1 MPVGN
6 CRRKKKTRNRAPN
19 KAPFLMGV
27 ICLTDEMKS
36 KALRLLRAA
45 AGRYD
50 KICEAWYAHAGE
62 ELDLQLFLDM
72 AEDDCLTYLGTQEL
86 PPVVTATTLA
96 KLAFVHLN
104 CFIQDRD
111 YGVKSTSYTEG
122 SVSMSETY
130 TTPAEQETAIA
141 DLLQPY
147 NRYREVRT
155 GESKNA

>member
-1 MPVGN
+1 
-6 CRRKKKTRNRAPN
+6 
-19 KAPFLMGV
+19 
-27 ICLTDEMKS
+27 MKS

-45 AGRYD
+45 AGPYD
-50 KICEAWYAHAGE
+50 KICEAWYAHA
-62 ELDLQLFLDM
+62 FLDM

-104 CFIQDRD
+104 GFIQDRD
-111 YGVKSTSYTEG
+111 YGVKSASYTEG

-155 GESKNA
+155 CESKNT

>member
-1 MPVGN
+1 
-6 CRRKKKTRNRAPN
+6 
-19 KAPFLMGV
+19 
-27 ICLTDEMKS
+27 MKS

-62 ELDLQLFLDM
+62 ELDLQLLLDM

-111 YGVKSTSYTEG
+111 YGVKSASYTERDLYHPCG
-122 SVSMSETY
+122 AGDSHCR
-130 TTPAEQETAIA
+130 PAPAVQQIQGGAH
-141 DLLQPY
+141 
-147 NRYREVRT
+147 R
-155 GESKNA
+155 

>member
-1 MPVGN
+1 
-6 CRRKKKTRNRAPN
+6 
-19 KAPFLMGV
+19 
-27 ICLTDEMKS
+27 
-36 KALRLLRAA
+36 
-45 AGRYD
+45 
-50 KICEAWYAHAGE
+50 
-62 ELDLQLFLDM
+62 M

-111 YGVKSTSYTEG
+111 YGVKSASYTEG

-147 NRYREVRT
+147 NRYREVHT

>member
-1 MPVGN
+1 
-6 CRRKKKTRNRAPN
+6 
-19 KAPFLMGV
+19 
-27 ICLTDEMKS
+27 
-36 KALRLLRAA
+36 
-45 AGRYD
+45 
-50 KICEAWYAHAGE
+50 
-62 ELDLQLFLDM
+62 M

-104 CFIQDRD
+104 SFIQDRE
-111 YGVKSTSYTEG
+111 YGVKSASYTEG

-155 GESKNA
+155 CESKNA

>member
-1 MPVGN
+1 M
-6 CRRKKKTRNRAPN
+6 
-19 KAPFLMGV
+19 
-27 ICLTDEMKS
+27 
-36 KALRLLRAA
+36 
-45 AGRYD
+45 
-50 KICEAWYAHAGE
+50 
-62 ELDLQLFLDM
+62 QLFLDM

>member
-1 MPVGN
+1 MTEETKN
-6 CRRKKKTRNRAPN
+6 
-19 KAPFLMGV
+19 
-27 ICLTDEMKS
+27 
-36 KALRLLRAA
+36 KALRLLQAA

-50 KICEAWYAHAGE
+50 EICETWYAHAGE

-104 CFIQDRD
+104 SFIQDRE
-111 YGVKSTSYTEG
+111 YGVKSASYTEG

-130 TTPAEQETAIA
+130 TTPAECEAAIA
-141 DLLQPY
+141 ELLQPY
-147 NRYREVRT
+147 NRYREVHT
-155 GESKNA
+155 GEAENA

>member
-1 MPVGN
+1 MTEETKN
-6 CRRKKKTRNRAPN
+6 
-19 KAPFLMGV
+19 
-27 ICLTDEMKS
+27 
-36 KALRLLRAA
+36 KALRLLQAA

-50 KICEAWYAHAGE
+50 ELCTAWYAHAGT

-72 AEDDCLTYLGTQEL
+72 AEDDCLAYLGARTL
-86 PPVVTATTLA
+86 PLAVTATTLSKIA
-96 KLAFVHLN
+96 YIHLN
-104 CFIQDRD
+104 GFLQEQD
-111 YGVKSTSYTEG
+111 YGVKSASYTEG

-155 GESKNA
+155 CESKNT

>member
-1 MPVGN
+1 
-6 CRRKKKTRNRAPN
+6 
-19 KAPFLMGV
+19 MGV

-96 KLAFVHLN
+96 KLAFVHQNPPHPRQTLPMCRCSRCAASCN
-104 CFIQDRD
+104 PRPRHTKI
-111 YGVKSTSYTEG
+111 G
-122 SVSMSETY
+122 
-130 TTPAEQETAIA
+130 IA
-141 DLLQPY
+141 P
-147 NRYREVRT
+147 
-155 GESKNA
+155 

>member
-1 MPVGN
+1 
-6 CRRKKKTRNRAPN
+6 
-19 KAPFLMGV
+19 
-27 ICLTDEMKS
+27 MKN

-104 CFIQDRD
+104 GFIQDRD
-111 YGVKSTSYTEG
+111 YGVKSASYTEG

-141 DLLQPY
+141 DLLQP
-147 NRYREVRT
+147 
-155 GESKNA
+155 

>member
-1 MPVGN
+1 M
-6 CRRKKKTRNRAPN
+6 
-19 KAPFLMGV
+19 
-27 ICLTDEMKS
+27 ICLTDEMKN

-104 CFIQDRD
+104 GFIQDRE
-111 YGVKSTSYTEG
+111 YGVKSASYTEG

-155 GESKNA
+155 CESKNT

>member
-1 MPVGN
+1 M
-6 CRRKKKTRNRAPN
+6 
-19 KAPFLMGV
+19 
-27 ICLTDEMKS
+27 TDEMKN

-104 CFIQDRD
+104 GVVQD
-111 YGVKSTSYTEG
+111 TEG

-155 GESKNA
+155 CESKNA

>member
-1 MPVGN
+1 MTEETKN
-6 CRRKKKTRNRAPN
+6 
-19 KAPFLMGV
+19 
-27 ICLTDEMKS
+27 
-36 KALRLLRAA
+36 KALRLLQAA

-50 KICEAWYAHAGE
+50 ELCAAWYAHAGT

-72 AEDDCLTYLGTQEL
+72 AEDDCLAYLGARTL
-86 PPVVTATTLA
+86 PLAVTATTLS

-104 CFIQDRD
+104 SFIQDRE
-111 YGVKSTSYTEG
+111 YGVKSASYTEG

-155 GESKNA
+155 CESKNT

>member
-1 MPVGN
+1 
-6 CRRKKKTRNRAPN
+6 
-19 KAPFLMGV
+19 
-27 ICLTDEMKS
+27 MKN

-104 CFIQDRD
+104 SFIQDRE
-111 YGVKSTSYTEG
+111 YGVKSVLYGGQRIYERDLYHPCGAGDSHCR
-122 SVSMSETY
+122 
-130 TTPAEQETAIA
+130 PAPAVQQIQGGAH
-141 DLLQPY
+141 L
-147 NRYREVRT
+147 
-155 GESKNA
+155 

>member
-1 MPVGN
+1 MPVGS
-6 CRRKKKTRNRAPN
+6 CKKKRIQKRAPN
-19 KAPFLMGV
+19 KAPFLIGV

>member
-1 MPVGN
+1 M
-6 CRRKKKTRNRAPN
+6 
-19 KAPFLMGV
+19 
-27 ICLTDEMKS
+27 TDEMKS

-104 CFIQDRD
+104 SFIQDRD
-111 YGVKSTSYTEG
+111 YGVKMAMERKESRGLHYTID
-122 SVSMSETY
+122 Y
-130 TTPAEQETAIA
+130 PHAAAE
-141 DLLQPY
+141 
-147 NRYREVRT
+147 
-155 GESKNA
+155 KK